1 MIAKFRFSQ
10 FLKLLARQ
18 LIPNIGSIV
27 IMAGMLFVYNAQAA
41 GLRAPAAPVGPYT
54 APTVISYQGTLSNNL
69 GEPVSGSIGLTFRF
83 YNTLS
88 GGTALWTEDHTGV
101 NAVPVSTGLFQVLL
115 GSLVPIP
122 GEIWN
127 NNPAVYLGVQVEG
140 DSSELVPREVV
151 SSVPYALQ
159 TANLVIPDE
168 SVTTPKILDGA
179 VTTAKLVDGAA
190 TSLKIAD
197 SAVSGVKIADGAV
210 GIAKIADGAVVTA
223 KLADGGATTAK
234 IADGA
239 VVTAKIADGGATTAK
254 IADGA
259 VASAKLADGAV
270 TTAKI
275 TDGAVASAKLV
286 DGAVTTAKITDGAVA
301 SAKLADG
308 AVTTAK
314 IADGAA
320 TNAKIA
326 PSFFYGATS
335 SAAAITTTSS
345 TVLSLPVTF
354 TSASTY
360 LIIVRLETVHDQGN
374 ARIVTSLRDESAANF
389 ATVSTTHV
397 ILGTPG
403 TQTTSFSKLVKLT
416 AGAHTFRLD
425 TSTLSG
431 TGQVV
436 SAEMYAIPF
445 VQAP

>member
-1 MIAKFRFSQ
+1 MTPKFSFSQ

-18 LIPNIGSIV
+18 LVPNIGSIV
-27 IMAGMLFVYNAQAA
+27 IMAGMLFVYTAQAA
-41 GLRAPAAPVGPYT
+41 ALRAPAAPASPYT
-54 APTVISYQGTLSNNL
+54 TPTVISYQGTLSNNL
-69 GEPVSGSIGLTFRF
+69 GEPLSGSIGLTFRF

-101 NAVPVSTGLFQVLL
+101 NAVPVSNGLFQVLL
-115 GSLVPIP
+115 GSLVPLP
-122 GEIWN
+122 GDLWSS
-127 NNPAVYLGVQVEG
+127 NPAVYLGVQVEG
-140 DSSELVPREVV
+140 DSSELAPREVV

-168 SVTTPKILDGA
+168 GVTTPKILDGA
-179 VTTAKLVDGAA
+179 VTAAKLADGAV

-197 SAVSGVKIADGAV
+197 GAATDTKIADGAV
-210 GIAKIADGAVVTA
+210 GI
-223 KLADGGATTAK
+223 AK

-259 VASAKLADGAV
+259 
-270 TTAKI
+270 
-275 TDGAVASAKLV
+275 
-286 DGAVTTAKITDGAVA
+286 
-301 SAKLADG
+301 
-308 AVTTAK
+308 
-314 IADGAA
+314 A

-335 SAAAITTTSS
+335 SAVTITTTAS

-354 TSASTY
+354 SSASTY

-374 ARIVTSLRDESAANF
+374 ARITTSLRDESATNF

-397 ILGTPG
+397 ILGTSG
-403 TQTTSFSKLVKLT
+403 TQTTSFSKLVKMT
-416 AGAHTFRLD
+416 TGAHTFRLD

-436 SAEMYAIPF
+436 SAEIYAIPF
-445 VQAP
+445 VQVP

>member
-1 MIAKFRFSQ
+1 MIAKFRFSP

-41 GLRAPAAPVGPYT
+41 ALRAPAAPASPYT

-83 YNTLS
+83 YNTLV
-88 GGTALWTEDHTGV
+88 GGTALWTEDHTGG
-101 NAVPVSTGLFQVLL
+101 NAVPVSAGLFQVLL
-115 GSLVPIP
+115 GSLVPLP
-122 GEIWN
+122 ADLW
-127 NNPAVYLGVQVEG
+127 NNPAIYLGVQVEG
-140 DSSELVPREVV
+140 DSSELAPREVV

-159 TANLVIPDE
+159 TANLVIPDD
-168 SVTTPKILDGA
+168 SVITSKILDGA
-179 VTTAKLVDGAA
+179 VTTAKLVDGAV
-190 TSLKIAD
+190 TSLKLAD
-197 SAVSGVKIADGAV
+197 SAVSGTKIADGAV

-223 KLADGGATTAK
+223 RLADGG
-234 IADGA
+234 
-239 VVTAKIADGGATTAK
+239 VTTAK

-270 TTAKI
+270 A
-275 TDGAVASAKLV
+275 
-286 DGAVTTAKITDGAVA
+286 
-301 SAKLADG
+301 
-308 AVTTAK
+308 TAK
-314 IADGAA
+314 IADGSV

-335 SAAAITTTSS
+335 SAAVITTTNS

-354 TSASTY
+354 ASASTY

-374 ARIVTSLRDESAANF
+374 ARIVTSLRDESATNF

-403 TQTTSFSKLVKLT
+403 TQTTSFSKLVKMT
-416 AGAHTFRLD
+416 GGAHTFRLD
-425 TSTLSG
+425 TNTLSG

-436 SAEMYAIPF
+436 SAEIYAIPF